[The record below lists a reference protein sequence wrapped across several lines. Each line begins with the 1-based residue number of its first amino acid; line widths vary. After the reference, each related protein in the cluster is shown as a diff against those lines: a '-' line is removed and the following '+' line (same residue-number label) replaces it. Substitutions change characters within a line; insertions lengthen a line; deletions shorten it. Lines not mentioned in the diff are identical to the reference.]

1 MGACISIPSILED
14 TYTLRCIKDESE
26 FEIIKNNDKIHF
38 IYKVVDE
45 ETNLHQILFSR
56 GEDQLFELSKVTNT
70 LPKNKEEWYIKG
82 NTVLTTTKES
92 IYFEIPAVFLE
103 DGTCD
108 EETSI
113 TKMNDQIETINIRV
127 AKKLLVE

>member
-1 MGACISIPSILED
+1 M
-14 TYTLRCIKDESE
+14 TLS
-26 FEIIKNNDKIHF
+26 
-38 IYKVVDE
+38 Y
-45 ETNLHQILFSR
+45 
-56 GEDQLFELSKVTNT
+56 T

-127 AKKLLVE
+127 AKKLLVEQS